1 MNHNVEFVYLAND
14 ALTLRSHDPYKA
26 IGTYKDN
33 KFIPVNEKIKALI
46 EAGVNFKIGRTNT
59 KVLALHLDDAYGGGD
74 INESQPVKINET
86 QQNYDTNLQQVSTQ
100 RKTPEEAMMA
110 MYISAAQ
117 GHAPEVVQNT
127 RMNSYL
133 HALYN
138 PDMVALAAGAPRKFV

>member
-14 ALTLRSHDPYKA
+14 ALTLRGHDPYKA

-46 EAGVNFKIGRTNT
+46 EAGVNFKIGRTQN

-100 RKTPEEAMMA
+100 RKTPDQARME

-117 GHAPEVVQNT
+117 GHSQEAIQNS
-127 RMNSYL
+127 RMNDYL
-133 HALYN
+133 RALHN
-138 PDMVALAAGAPRKFV
+138 PDMVALAAGVPRRFV